1 MDRAAKPRLLV
12 GATIERNVMT
22 QLLRRTC
29 LTPLAVAGL
38 LLAAVSTESV
48 AQPAVP
54 LPELLR
60 ATHVHGLAVDRADP
74 GRLLIATHH
83 GLHALQ
89 IESGTVS
96 PLSENRDDL
105 MGFTPHPENAKVL
118 YASGHPAR
126 GGNLGF
132 IASADGGRT
141 WEALSAGVGGPVDF
155 HQMAVSKADPEVIY
169 GNHSGLQVSRDGGRT
184 WHRVGPPPEG
194 TIDFAASARDAERLF
209 AATQLGLLVSE
220 DRGRSWQPAHLLRR
234 PTTVVET
241 AGDGRVYAFMV
252 GSGLIRT
259 EEPSLNWHTVNNDFG
274 DRYLLHLAVD
284 PDDRSR
290 LFASTQHNEL
300 LASRDGGETWQLL
313 AAP

>member
-1 MDRAAKPRLLV
+1 
-12 GATIERNVMT
+12 
-22 QLLRRTC
+22 
-29 LTPLAVAGL
+29 L
-38 LLAAVSTESV
+38 LLTAVSAESV
-48 AQPAVP
+48 AQPAGP

-60 ATHVHGLAVDRADP
+60 STHVHGLVIDRSDP

-89 IESGTVS
+89 IESGKVS

-141 WEALSAGVGGPVDF
+141 WEMLSAGVGGPVDF
-155 HQMAVSKADPEVIY
+155 HQMDVSKTDPEVIY
-169 GNHSGLQVSRDGGRT
+169 GNHSGLQVSRDSGRS

-194 TIDFAASARDAERLF
+194 LIDLAASARDVARLY
-209 AATQLGLLVSE
+209 AATQQGLLVSG
-220 DRGRSWQPAHLLRR
+220 DGGQTWQPAHLLRR
-234 PTTVVET
+234 PTSMVET
-241 AGDGRVYAFMV
+241 AADGAVYAFMV
-252 GSGLIRT
+252 GSGLMRT
-259 EEPSLNWHTVNNDFG
+259 EEPSLNWHTVSNDFG

-284 PDDRSR
+284 PGDRSR

-300 LASRDGGETWQLL
+300 LASLDGGETWQLL